1 MAGVSTKEIKTRIRS
16 MESTRQITKAMEMV
30 ASAKLRKAQQQA
42 IDCRPYF
49 ETLYGVIWD
58 IAGSDNQLD
67 SPYLKDRAGKKAAFV
82 VISGDRGLAG
92 GYNNNVIKL
101 FTAQAEDK
109 EPVTLPMGRKGAD
122 YFKAH
127 GVPAL
132 TENYTFAEGVS
143 MGDCFSVAK
152 RLCKGYLQG
161 EFDHVYVV
169 YTQFKSV
176 LSQEAECLQ
185 LLPLQKD
192 QNTPTGNR
200 QITYEPDSLTV
211 FETIVPEYLGGVIYG
226 ALCQSRASEQ
236 AARRTAMDAATQN
249 AQEMIDGLSLQ
260 FNRARQAAI
269 TQEITEIVAGS
280 Q

>member
-1 MAGVSTKEIKTRIRS
+1 
-16 MESTRQITKAMEMV
+16 MESTRQITRAMEMV
-30 ASAKLRKAQQQA
+30 ASAKLRKTQQQA

-58 IAGSDNQLD
+58 IANGDAQLD
-67 SPYLKDRAGKKAAFV
+67 SPYLTAKPGKKAAFV

-92 GYNNNVIKL
+92 GYNTNVIKL
-101 FTAQAEDK
+101 FTASAEGL
-109 EPVTLPMGRKGAD
+109 EPVVLPVGRKGAD
-122 YFKAH
+122 YFKNH
-127 GVPAL
+127 GVTAL
-132 TENYTFAEGVS
+132 TENYTYAEGVS

-152 RLCKGYLQG
+152 RLCKGFLQG
-161 EFDHVYVV
+161 EFDRVYVV

-176 LSQEAECLQ
+176 LSQEPECLQ
-185 LLPLQKD
+185 LLPLQKGE
-192 QNTPTGNR
+192 NAPRENR
-200 QITYEPDSLTV
+200 QITYEPDSLAV
-211 FETIVPEYLGGVIYG
+211 FETIVPEYLGGVLYG

-269 TQEITEIVAGS
+269 TQEITEIVAGA